1 MRLPFLTVRTRSP
14 EETKSLGHALGELV
28 VPGEVLLLMG
38 DLGSGKTTFV
48 QGFARGLQVP
58 QQVTS
63 PSYMLMH
70 QYEGR
75 YPMLH
80 VDLFRCG
87 MAQEV
92 IDLGLEELME
102 PPWVVVI
109 EWGEKAAPLVTQDF
123 LEVELHWDDEDDFR
137 TVQLRPFGK
146 WREKMRVLTD
156 AVRGWV
162 AEGA

>member
-14 EETKSLGHALGELV
+14 EETRSLGHALGELV

-48 QGFARGLQVP
+48 QGFARGLEVVGP
-58 QQVTS
+58 VVS
-63 PSYMLMH
+63 PSYTLMRH
-70 QYEGR
+70 YEGR
-75 YPMLH
+75 YPMVH

-87 MAQEV
+87 RAQEV

-109 EWGEKAAPLVTQDF
+109 EWGEKAAPLVTTDF
-123 LEVELHWDDEDDFR
+123 LEVEFHWDDEDESR

-146 WREKMRVLTD
+146 WREKMRVMTD